1 MQPIGAV
8 FYVIFKECSGV
19 FVDISKAFEKV
30 WHQGLHYKLRQDGT
44 FGELLNILTD
54 FIDNRTGR
62 VILNDQ
68 YSSWTKVEAVVPQG
82 SILGP
87 LLFLIYIN
95 DLSDNLASNPKL
107 FADNTSLFSV
117 IKNVDAS
124 NIDLNN
130 DLKK

>member
-1 MQPIGAV
+1 MIYKLLQPIGTV
-8 FYVIFKECSGV
+8 FYDIFKEYSGV

-30 WHQGLHYKLRQDGT
+30 WHQGLHYKLRQNGIS
-44 FGELLNILTD
+44 GELLNILTD

-68 YSSWTKVEAVVPQG
+68 YSLRAKVEAGVSQG

-95 DLSDNLASNPKL
+95 YLSDNLASNTQL
-107 FADNTSLFSV
+107 FADDTSLFSV
-117 IKNVDAS
+117 IKNVDA
-124 NIDLNN
+124 
-130 DLKK
+130 